1 MSKITISVFPGVALF
16 IAIGLF
22 PLTALAVPILNSGD
36 TTTQINA
43 GNERSLTSIINQ
55 IMADDGITLQ
65 RVSDANDQFWSL
77 FGGGASSVLA
87 RARYAGYDN
96 TFGVIPG
103 TSGNLGGFQALLGS
117 QGVANGTVVDNSG
130 IEIMFPDLIGD
141 FRLAILTPTGQL
153 WSSRAS
159 DNTDL
164 KDHMVTWVNA
174 NDPYHYYVAFEDLGF
189 PRTDG
194 DYNDFVLE
202 LRNVIDGPE
211 AVPEP
216 GSLAL
221 LALGMLGLGYARR
234 QKRKSIT

>member
-1 MSKITISVFPGVALF
+1 VSKITTNIFSSIALF
-16 IAIGLF
+16 IAIGSFSL
-22 PLTALAVPILNSGD
+22 PALATPILTSGG
-36 TTTQINA
+36 TATQINT

-55 IMADDGITLQ
+55 IMADDGISLQ

-77 FGGGASSVLA
+77 FEGGASSMLA

-103 TSGNLGGFQALLGS
+103 TAGNLGGFQPLLGS
-117 QGVANGTVVDNSG
+117 QGINGKVAGNSG
-130 IEIMFPDLIGD
+130 TEIMFPDLTGD

-153 WSSRAS
+153 WSSLAS
-159 DNTDL
+159 DNTDAM
-164 KDHMVTWVNA
+164 DHMVTWVDA
-174 NDPYHYYVAFEDLGF
+174 NDPYHYYVAFEDMGF

-216 GSLAL
+216 GSLSL
-221 LALGMLGLGYARR
+221 FALGLFGLGYGRR
-234 QKRKSIT
+234 HKRMPLL